1 MLNTNDILETIRMI
15 HTDHLDIR
23 TITMGIS
30 LLDCAADDADVFA
43 SRIYDKIT
51 KSAERLVP
59 VGEEI
64 EKELGIPIVNKRI
77 SVTPIAVAGGALRGD
92 GMLKAARALDRAAD
106 ATGVNFI
113 GGFSALVQK
122 GATPADRA
130 LIAAIPQALAE
141 TERVCSSVNVASTKA
156 GINMDARRRN
166 GWDYKKSRGVDRGA
180 GLHRLREAGRVR
192 QRAGRQSVYG
202 RRVPRRERKRPCH
215 QRRRL
220 RSRGGAQRHHRSR

>member
-122 GATPADRA
+122 GATPAVR
-130 LIAAIPQALAE
+130 
-141 TERVCSSVNVASTKA
+141 SSPPSRRRSPRPNGS
-156 GINMDARRRN
+156 ARR
-166 GWDYKKSRGVDRGA
+166 ST
-180 GLHRLREAGRVR
+180 
-192 QRAGRQSVYG
+192 SPP
-202 RRVPRRERKRPCH
+202 PRRASIWTP
-215 QRRRL
+215 
-220 RSRGGAQRHHRSR
+220 SAQWVGL